1 MPSASLAPFRSRAF
15 RLIWTGALV
24 SNIGTWMETVALGYY
39 VAESTGKASWSAVVA
54 AAGFLPGAVFGP
66 IGSAMADRLRRR
78 RVLLVGSIT
87 AGIIAAALAFWVGSG
102 DATPAGIAAVA
113 FLAGC
118 VSAFTFPSFQTT
130 LPTLVPDDQL
140 VSAVGLSNAQWNIG
154 RVVGPVFAAIAIAAG
169 GIQAAL
175 WCNAASFLAVC
186 VAVVL
191 VPFHQAHGERRPVF
205 GALADGFR
213 FARASPPMR
222 AMLVRMIA
230 TIAIAAPFIAF
241 VPQMA
246 TNVLG
251 GGSNATSLLVTAQ
264 GVGAVVAA
272 FTLGSVTRR
281 LGLARVTS
289 TALLA
294 LAPALI
300 VYGVSPGLWLAVPAL
315 AVVGLAYGYAFISF
329 AGVAQQS
336 APEALR
342 GRVLAVNS
350 FVLGVLYPVG
360 SLVQGRLAD
369 AVGLRWVTA
378 GSGLA
383 LLIAALLFSRLDAM
397 SQPAASAHDGTPVD
411 VKPRSRD
418 VTDGFQKAPA
428 RAMLR
433 AVGMTDDDWVKPQ
446 VAIASSWNEVT
457 PCNMTL
463 RKLAAHAKDG
473 VRAAGGFP
481 MEFGTITVSDGISMG
496 HEGMRASLVSREV
509 ITDSVEC
516 VMHAERLD
524 GFVGLAGC
532 DKSIPG
538 MLMAAARLDLPSV
551 FVYNGSTMPGSHHG
565 VATDITSVFEG
576 VGACALGTITEEE
589 LGEIERTACPGEG
602 ACGGMFTANTMSSI
616 AEAIGMSL
624 PGTASPPAIDGRRES
639 DARDAGEAI
648 VNLLRL
654 GITPRMIM
662 TKKAFEN
669 AIAVTSALG
678 GSTNAVLHLLAIAN
692 EAGVEL
698 ELEDFNRIAAKVPHI
713 ADMKPGGKF
722 HMSDL
727 DRVGGVPVV
736 LKHLLDHGLLH
747 GDCLTVTGKTMAEN
761 LADINPPAPDGV
773 VVHPLDKP
781 LHSEGGIVVLT
792 GSLAPKGA
800 VVKVAGLSA
809 EQKQF
814 VGTARVFDGEDGAMA
829 AILSGGIEPGTVL
842 VIRYEGPKGGPGMRE
857 MLAITGALK
866 GAGRGADCALITDG
880 RFSGGTWGF
889 CIGHVA
895 PEATDGGPIAFVHD
909 GDQISI
915 DVHAFTLD
923 LLVDDSVIA
932 RRKASW
938 QPNPPR
944 YTTGVLGK
952 YAKLVQ
958 GAETGAITNT
968 LP

>member
-1 MPSASLAPFRSRAF
+1 MS
-15 RLIWTGALV
+15 
-24 SNIGTWMETVALGYY
+24 
-39 VAESTGKASWSAVVA
+39 
-54 AAGFLPGAVFGP
+54 
-66 IGSAMADRLRRR
+66 
-78 RVLLVGSIT
+78 
-87 AGIIAAALAFWVGSG
+87 
-102 DATPAGIAAVA
+102 
-113 FLAGC
+113 
-118 VSAFTFPSFQTT
+118 
-130 LPTLVPDDQL
+130 
-140 VSAVGLSNAQWNIG
+140 
-154 RVVGPVFAAIAIAAG
+154 
-169 GIQAAL
+169 
-175 WCNAASFLAVC
+175 
-186 VAVVL
+186 
-191 VPFHQAHGERRPVF
+191 ER
-205 GALADGFR
+205 
-213 FARASPPMR
+213 
-222 AMLVRMIA
+222 
-230 TIAIAAPFIAF
+230 
-241 VPQMA
+241 
-246 TNVLG
+246 
-251 GGSNATSLLVTAQ
+251 
-264 GVGAVVAA
+264 
-272 FTLGSVTRR
+272 
-281 LGLARVTS
+281 
-289 TALLA
+289 
-294 LAPALI
+294 
-300 VYGVSPGLWLAVPAL
+300 
-315 AVVGLAYGYAFISF
+315 
-329 AGVAQQS
+329 
-336 APEALR
+336 
-342 GRVLAVNS
+342 
-350 FVLGVLYPVG
+350 
-360 SLVQGRLAD
+360 
-369 AVGLRWVTA
+369 
-378 GSGLA
+378 
-383 LLIAALLFSRLDAM
+383 
-397 SQPAASAHDGTPVD
+397 DGTPVD

-433 AVGMTDDDWVKPQ
+433 AVGMTDDDWEKPQ
-446 VAIASSWNEVT
+446 VAIASTWNEVT

-463 RKLAAHAKDG
+463 RKLAEHAKVG

-551 FVYNGSTMPGSHHG
+551 FVYNGSTMPGHHNG
-565 VATDITSVFEG
+565 VATDITTVFEA
-576 VGACALGTITEEE
+576 VGACALGKITEEE

-624 PGTASPPAIDGRRES
+624 PGTASPPAIDSRRES
-639 DARDAGEAI
+639 DARMAGEAV

-678 GSTNAVLHLLAIAN
+678 GSTNAVLHLLAMAN
-692 EAGVEL
+692 EAGVQL
-698 ELEDFNRIAAKVPHI
+698 ALDDFNRIAAKVPTI
-713 ADMKPGGKF
+713 GDMKPGGRF

-736 LKHLLDHGLLH
+736 LKHLLDAGLLH
-747 GDCLTVTGKTMAEN
+747 GDCMTVTGKTMAEN
-761 LADINPPAPDGV
+761 LADINPPPPDGV

-781 LHSEGGIVVLT
+781 LHSEGGTVILR
-792 GSLAPKGA
+792 GSLAPKGS

-814 VGTARVFDGEDGAMA
+814 LGTARVFDGEDGAMA
-829 AILSGGIEPGTVL
+829 AILSGSIEPGTVL

-866 GAGRGADCALITDG
+866 GAGRGSDCALITDG

-895 PEATDGGPIAFVHD
+895 PEAVDAGPIAFVHD

-915 DVHAFTLD
+915 DVHALSLD
-923 LLVDDSVIA
+923 LLVDDNEIA
-932 RRKASW
+932 RRRASW

-944 YTTGVLGK
+944 YTSGVLGK

-968 LP
+968 L